1 MQVTSVRAIFS
12 MVLAIVNAIEC
23 ARDQHSNHSNHNN
36 DGSAP
41 FVAEMYTNAAYEII
55 GGFLDVIEQY
65 SVVVYKET
73 LLSL

>member
-41 FVAEMYTNAAYEII
+41 FVAEMYTDAAYEII
-55 GGFLDVIEQY
+55 GGFLDVIEQH

>member
-1 MQVTSVRAIFS
+1 

-23 ARDQHSNHSNHNN
+23 ARDQHSNHSHHSNHSN

-55 GGFLDVIEQY
+55 GGFLDVIEQH